1 LLEVSYKPQY
11 IASDYDGTVEDLLRT
26 VAKQDYSSGWHQSEI
41 IAPFNM
47 DPLLER
53 QINELSGGELQRVA
67 IAACLSRKAD
77 LYLLDEPSA
86 YLDVEERLIVARTV
100 RRIIEGRNVTAFV
113 VEHDIVAQDFIAD
126 RLMVFSGEPGT
137 KGSAKAPTNLMNGMN
152 MFLEEMGITF
162 RRDPATKRPRV
173 NKEDSQL
180 DRLQKETKQY
190 YYIG

>member
-1 LLEVSYKPQY
+1 MEVEPGDARQGEIIGILGPNGIGKTTFAKLLAGIEKPDSGESSSTGLLEVSYKPQY

-77 LYLLDEPSA
+77 LGKTS
-86 YLDVEERLIVARTV
+86 
-100 RRIIEGRNVTAFV
+100 
-113 VEHDIVAQDFIAD
+113 FIAISFKGFHD
-126 RLMVFSGEPGT
+126 R
-137 KGSAKAPTNLMNGMN
+137 
-152 MFLEEMGITF
+152 
-162 RRDPATKRPRV
+162 RV
-173 NKEDSQL
+173 SS
-180 DRLQKETKQY
+180 
-190 YYIG
+190 